1 MRSEEVLKRV
11 QAEVVPAAG
20 AALLTIAG
28 AYLRLRGLG
37 SYGFWRDEAQC
48 LFIAQKEFPAGIVQ
62 ALLHEA
68 HPPLYYVLQ
77 HFWIPLAGW
86 GEFRVRLLSAL
97 FGILL
102 VPLLYLAGRRLF
114 GPRAGLGAALWGA
127 VAPLHVA
134 VSQTARMYSLLALL
148 ALLSLWLLYEAR
160 QRGGGWWAGYALAA
174 LALLYTHNWGLL
186 LWACQNGFA
195 AWMALRRRPPFRR
208 LLPWLISQAV
218 VGLLYLPWFLILL
231 RQIPIITVL
240 PFVPVPS
247 PSEKLMQIAG
257 DLLAPWPMLVL
268 WLALLAWGL
277 WPTRPQPAVPKGE
290 GALAAVILSS
300 LGVLVLGLLVS
311 LRTYGQVP
319 SYVTMAAFPALCL
332 LLGRGLAGVRPAW
345 LALPV
350 GVLLMFFSLQ
360 GLPRAQFMFRST
372 LREVAMT
379 VERKAGPADVIVIAP
394 DYLATT
400 FNIYY
405 HGDQPQIAF
414 PWTMGRLEEIDC
426 VGWNERWMRA
436 AEAVPETLIAIEEQL
451 GAGGLVW
458 FIAAPDEFPD
468 DTAYYNQVRRLKQ
481 MLDARYLLLES
492 NRRFRSGTEWA
503 DIYIY
508 RRRSD

>member
-1 MRSEEVLKRV
+1 MEERGRLTRV
-11 QAEVVPAAG
+11 RADIVPAVG
-20 AALLTIAG
+20 AALLTAAG

-37 SYGFWRDEAQC
+37 SWGFWRDEAQC
-48 LFIAQKEFPAGIVQ
+48 LFIAQKDFPAGIVQ

-68 HPPLYYVLQ
+68 HPPLYYALQ

-86 GEFRVRLLSAL
+86 GEFRIRLLSAL

-102 VPLLYLAGRRLF
+102 VPLLYIVGRRLF
-114 GPRAGLGAALWGA
+114 GAWAGLGAALWGA
-127 VAPLHVA
+127 VAPLHTA

-148 ALLSLWLLYEAR
+148 ALLSLWLLYEAW
-160 QRGGGWWAGYALAA
+160 QRGGWWWAGYALAA

-186 LWACQNGFA
+186 LWVCQNGFVL
-195 AWMALRRRPPFRR
+195 WMVLRRRPPFRR
-208 LLPWLISQAV
+208 LLPWLLGQTAA
-218 VGLLYLPWFLILL
+218 GLLYLPWFFILL
-231 RQIPIITVL
+231 RQIPIIAVL

-247 PSEKLMQIAG
+247 PAEKLVQLAG
-257 DLLAPWPMLVL
+257 DLLAPWPMLLL
-268 WLALLAWGL
+268 WLALLAWGM
-277 WPTRPQPAVPKGE
+277 WPAQPQPVAPKGD
-290 GALAAVILSS
+290 GALGAVVFSS
-300 LGVLVLGLLVS
+300 IGVLLVGLLVS

-332 LLGRGLAGVRPAW
+332 LLGRGLAGMRPAW
-345 LALPV
+345 LSLPL
-350 GVLLMFFSLQ
+350 GVLLVVFSLQ
-360 GLPRAQFMFRST
+360 GLPRAQFLFRST
-372 LREVAMT
+372 LREVAVT
-379 VERKAGPADVIVIAP
+379 VEQRAGPADVILIAP

-436 AEAVPETLIAIEEQL
+436 AEAVPATLDAVEEEL
-451 GAGGLVW
+451 RAGGRLW

-468 DTAYYNQVRRLKQ
+468 DEAYYGQVRRLKQ
-481 MLDARYLLLES
+481 MLDSRYLLVE
-492 NRRFRSGTEWA
+492 NIRRFRGGTEWA
-503 DIYIY
+503 DIYVY